1 MACVAILARFAS
13 TEVHEFFHFL
23 VGRLV
28 GLPASFLSMTTVGVE
43 ASVAARAPQYALAL
57 MNGVAPVVT
66 VLLGF
71 LALMAVPLVRE
82 KAPAAVT
89 AFFAWWAITGVPY
102 MGLQLMT
109 AAGPIRLR
117 GDGSDSAAVLGG
129 FLGMGIVAR
138 SAFSLAGLLLYIAS
152 GFWLGTAVTESSN
165 GAARQTL
172 RQKLRGLKAWR
183 LVAAAMIGLSLIA
196 MTVRSA
202 MLLEKG
208 SHSGVLWLLLE
219 TLVWA
224 TMMALLVSWRAPGTR
239 EVRDHWIF
247 PGLVASVGLIALGL
261 LTHLDDFLI
270 DGALYTIPLLATAWM
285 LTREPSL
292 SAV

>member
-1 MACVAILARFAS
+1 
-13 TEVHEFFHFL
+13 
-23 VGRLV
+23 
-28 GLPASFLSMTTVGVE
+28 
-43 ASVAARAPQYALAL
+43 
-57 MNGVAPVVT
+57 
-66 VLLGF
+66 
-71 LALMAVPLVRE
+71 
-82 KAPAAVT
+82 
-89 AFFAWWAITGVPY
+89 
-102 MGLQLMT
+102 
-109 AAGPIRLR
+109 
-117 GDGSDSAAVLGG
+117 
-129 FLGMGIVAR
+129 
-138 SAFSLAGLLLYIAS
+138 
-152 GFWLGTAVTESSN
+152 LGTAVTESSN

-285 LTREPSL
+285 LTREPSP